1 MIELSKAARKAI
13 RDAASIAYERE
24 LANALEDLAQIFQE
38 WKAGSRNA
46 FDVSD
51 AIHEFHQG
59 TARELFKQYEA
70 GSNSVPD
77 FAVAA
82 AVVGGFIKL
91 EEIGP
96 AGRDHVAKIVE
107 AMSAARRK

>member
-1 MIELSKAARKAI
+1 MNELSKSARKAI

-24 LANALEDLAQIFQE
+24 LAQALRDLADVFNE
-38 WKAGSRNA
+38 WKAGTLNA

-70 GSNSVPD
+70 GSTAVPD
-77 FAVAA
+77 FGVAGAVID
-82 AVVGGFIKL
+82 GFIKL
-91 EEIGP
+91 EEIAP
-96 AGRDHVAKIVE
+96 AGREHIAKIVE
-107 AMSAARRK
+107 AMASARLS